1 MDGAFTAFCSSR
13 SIPDAST
20 AMPATL
26 DAVSAYFAGMTAAET
41 AGSTRGTGERLPRG
55 RRQNRELFANDEE
68 EKGAEEKVDA
78 QLQRKRREI
87 LCAAAFPRFFVA
99 I

>member
-41 AGSTRGTGERLPRG
+41 AGSTRGTGESGFSSAGESGTGCRADGG
-55 RRQNRELFANDEE
+55 RIASCLRTTKKKKA
-68 EKGAEEKVDA
+68 
-78 QLQRKRREI
+78 RR
-87 LCAAAFPRFFVA
+87 RR
-99 I
+99 